1 MDVRDR
7 TGRAPGAG
15 PEAADALPDV
25 TMLDRAHQ
33 RLGRPLNRMAMSLN
47 SAANRALFKRDELR
61 YIDRFGLSAEQ
72 RRAVVNRDWREMLRL
87 GGNLFCVLKITSVD
101 PYPMTRIG
109 ADQQRMEH
117 ERFVRDVLGKRGWRG

>member
-1 MDVRDR
+1 MDVKHRMES
-7 TGRAPGAG
+7 APGTG

-25 TMLDRAHQ
+25 PMLDREHQ

-61 YIDRFGLSAEQ
+61 YIERFGLTAEQ
-72 RRAVVNRDWREMLRL
+72 CRAVVNRDWREMLRL

-109 ADQQRMEH
+109 ADQRRMEH
-117 ERFVRDVLGKRGWRG
+117 GAFVRDVLGKR